1 MDRLTE
7 MSGQIDRLDT
17 GQGMTHLL
25 RTVKVLHHIPIRDG
39 NRVIFRHQDDAV
51 YAPRATTLYIYV
63 NADDYLDM
71 GSPDVLTVTIEPGDR
86 LNN

>member
-1 MDRLTE
+1 MERLTF
-7 MSGQIDRLDT
+7 MAGQIDRLNT
-17 GQGMTHLL
+17 GQGMTHVL

-39 NRVIFRHQDDAV
+39 NRVIFRHQDDAA
-51 YAPRATTLYIYV
+51 YAPQAITIYV

-86 LNN
+86 LNDD

>member
-7 MSGQIDRLDT
+7 MAGQIDRLDT

-39 NRVIFRHQDDAV
+39 NRVIFRHQDDAE
-51 YAPRATTLYIYV
+51 YAPQATTIYV
-63 NADDYLDM
+63 NTDDYLDM
-71 GSPDVLTVTIEPGDR
+71 GSPDVLTVTIEPGDL
-86 LNN
+86 LNDEP